1 MENILT
7 GIALGFIS
15 GAIVAGSGYLKN
27 KPKYDF
33 EGFSYILAGKTVIV
47 GGLAGAAIGATG
59 MQQDAVVVLFE
70 TIGVAVIVEN
80 VLKAIKTKILG

>member
-1 MENILT
+1 MENIIT

-33 EGFSYILAGKTVIV
+33 EGFNSILAVKTVVI

-59 MQQDAVVVLFE
+59 MQQEAVVTLFE
-70 TIGVAVIVEN
+70 TMGVAVIVEN
-80 VLKAIKTKILG
+80 ALKSIKARFF